1 MQAAGIAG
9 AIIGAV
15 LTVPLGG
22 FGAYIGADIG
32 SKIEHNKELERI
44 NHD

>member
-32 SKIEHNKELERI
+32 SKIAHKKELDQI
-44 NHD
+44 DPD